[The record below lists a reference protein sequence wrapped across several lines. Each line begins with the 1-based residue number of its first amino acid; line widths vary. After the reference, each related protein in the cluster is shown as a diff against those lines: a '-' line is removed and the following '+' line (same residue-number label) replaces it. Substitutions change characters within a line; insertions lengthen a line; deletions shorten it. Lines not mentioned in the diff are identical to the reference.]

1 MIEQLN
7 DKKHLWLYLSLLL
20 NFVFAFIV
28 GVYTYFDG
36 IYYDPNSP
44 ILRLQLVII
53 SVYSLLYF
61 FSLASS
67 IVSYFMNKGKKPLLF
82 SLYIFLMLALSIG
95 SMLLSKVTVT
105 IDPDTFDVHANIAP
119 FFLLFIPVLFL
130 IKFYLHRFVF
140 LDIIRTRKENGMPI
154 YLQDMLFDKKKLETS
169 TVFTMNM
176 RTILWVI
183 IWACMC
189 ASGMFLCYFG
199 IDFQNA
205 LLASCL
211 SIGFVLC
218 ILITVLYLFLTDK
231 KKGLFISSVPL
242 LVFTIL
248 CLLVALSCYFAN
260 VFLKSTNQL
269 DMIPISLSMKMIAP
283 IAFCMLLLILS
294 FLPAIFKAMKG
305 NTENKKLQQKEKDCF
320 NK

>member
-1 MIEQLN
+1 MTEQLN
-7 DKKHLWLYLSLLL
+7 DKRYTWLYLSLLL

-28 GVYTYFDG
+28 GVCTYFDG
-36 IYYDPNSP
+36 IYYDSNSP

-67 IVSYFMNKGKKPLLF
+67 IVSYFMNKGKKPLFF

-95 SMLLSKVTVT
+95 SMLLSKVTVKMN
-105 IDPDTFDVHANIAP
+105 PDTFDVHANIAP
-119 FFLLFIPVLFL
+119 FFLLFVPVLIL

-154 YLQDMLFDKKKLETS
+154 HLQDMLFDKKKLETS

-183 IWACMC
+183 IWAYMC
-189 ASGMFLCYFG
+189 ASGMFLCFFG
-199 IDFQNA
+199 IDFQNV
-205 LLASCL
+205 LSASFL
-211 SIGFVLC
+211 SIGSVLC
-218 ILITVLYLFLTDK
+218 ILITALYLFLTDK
-231 KKGLFISSVPL
+231 KKGLFTSSVPL
-242 LVFTIL
+242 LAFTAL
-248 CLLVALSCYFAN
+248 SLLVVLSCYFAYL
-260 VFLKSTNQL
+260 FLKSTNQL
-269 DMIPISLSMKMIAP
+269 DMIPISLSMKMITP

-294 FLPAIFKAMKG
+294 FLPTIFKAMKG
-305 NTENKKLQQKEKDCF
+305 KAENKKLQKIE
-320 NK
+320 

>member
-1 MIEQLN
+1 MTEQLN
-7 DKKHLWLYLSLLL
+7 DKRYTWLYLSLLL

-28 GVYTYFDG
+28 GVCTYFDG
-36 IYYDPNSP
+36 IYYDSNSP

-67 IVSYFMNKGKKPLLF
+67 IVSYFMNKGKKPLFF

-95 SMLLSKVTVT
+95 SMLLSKVTVKMN
-105 IDPDTFDVHANIAP
+105 PDTFDVHANIAP
-119 FFLLFIPVLFL
+119 FFLLFVPVLIL

-154 YLQDMLFDKKKLETS
+154 HLQDMLFDKKKLETS

-183 IWACMC
+183 IWAYMC
-189 ASGMFLCYFG
+189 ASGMFLCFFG
-199 IDFQNA
+199 IDFQNV
-205 LLASCL
+205 LSASFL
-211 SIGFVLC
+211 SIGSVLC
-218 ILITVLYLFLTDK
+218 ILITALYLFLTDK
-231 KKGLFISSVPL
+231 KKGLFTSSVPL
-242 LVFTIL
+242 LAFTAL
-248 CLLVALSCYFAN
+248 SLLVVLSCYFAYL
-260 VFLKSTNQL
+260 FLKSTNQL
-269 DMIPISLSMKMIAP
+269 DMIPISLSMKMITP

-294 FLPAIFKAMKG
+294 FLPTIFKAMKG
-305 NTENKKLQQKEKDCF
+305 KAENKKLQKKEKDCF

>member
-7 DKKHLWLYLSLLL
+7 DKRYTWLYLSLLL

-28 GVYTYFDG
+28 GIYTYFDG
-36 IYYDPNSP
+36 IYYDQNSP
-44 ILRLQLVII
+44 LLRLQIIVI

-61 FSLASS
+61 LSLVSS
-67 IVSYFMNKGKKPLLF
+67 TVSYFVHKGKKKLFF
-82 SLYIFLMLALSIG
+82 SLYILLLLALSIG
-95 SMLLSKVTVT
+95 SMFLSKITVKM
-105 IDPDTFDVHANIAP
+105 DSDTFDIHANVAP
-119 FFLLFIPVLFL
+119 FFLLFVPVLIL

-154 YLQDMLFDKKKLETS
+154 HLQDMLFDKKKLETS

-183 IWACMC
+183 IWAYMC
-189 ASGMFLCYFG
+189 ASGMFLCFFG

-218 ILITVLYLFLTDK
+218 ILITALYLFLTDK
-231 KKGLFISSVPL
+231 KKGLLTSSVPL
-242 LVFTIL
+242 LAFTAL
-248 CLLVALSCYFAN
+248 SLLVVLSCYFAYL
-260 VFLKSTNQL
+260 FLKSTNQL
-269 DMIPISLSMKMIAP
+269 DMIPISLSMKMITP

-294 FLPAIFKAMKG
+294 FLPTIFKAMKE
-305 NTENKKLQQKEKDCF
+305 NTENKKLQKKEKDCF